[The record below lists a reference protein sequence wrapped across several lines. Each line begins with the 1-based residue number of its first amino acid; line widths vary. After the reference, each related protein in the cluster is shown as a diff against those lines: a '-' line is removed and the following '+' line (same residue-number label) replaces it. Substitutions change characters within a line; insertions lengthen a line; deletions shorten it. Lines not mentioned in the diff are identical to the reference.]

1 MYCLVLIAYFFNWFV
16 KKYLADTEKI
26 VIEDGSGGELSPCL
40 QFNKNKGIKKIF
52 GRMKRSGSGN
62 LEELPGIGEFQRGG
76 VRATAAARLGWSE
89 PQLTIK

>member
-1 MYCLVLIAYFFNWFV
+1 MWVVILAESEKVLIDDSTDSAQ
-16 KKYLADTEKI
+16 
-26 VIEDGSGGELSPCL
+26 SPTL

-62 LEELPGIGEFQRGG
+62 LDELPGIGEFQRGG

-89 PQLTIK
+89 PQLTPKYFFKKPGGVLY